1 MVTTTSNTSALTA
14 SDVHTPNT
22 TVYGASTGQWSP
34 IGLTAGTTT
43 TSTFRPSLVSG
54 PSDTYKYTDVLAPKD
69 KNVDWEHKYWGEVAY
84 ARDAIDTLRSTVEK
98 LRSENEALRK
108 ALEGF
113 VGVSV

>member
-22 TVYGASTGQWSP
+22 TVY
-34 IGLTAGTTT
+34 GTTT